1 MCKYNQLIHDYNNS
15 CVMVNNQLLNDL
27 QSSCF
32 VVINLA
38 VSRPSNQL
46 FHDKKICWFSFFESA
61 SQSAV
66 SRSTNQLYHQYVLSR
81 STNISAISL
90 SIIQFFAGANQ
101 LFECN
106 QSAIS
111 YSANQLY

>member
-46 FHDKKICWFSFFESA
+46 FHDKKKYAGF
-61 SQSAV
+61 
-66 SRSTNQLYHQYVLSR
+66 RSLNQLV
-81 STNISAISL
+81 
-90 SIIQFFAGANQ
+90 NQ
-101 LFECN
+101 LFHG
-106 QSAIS
+106 QQIS
-111 YSANQLY
+111 YIINMFYHVQPIYQLFHFR